1 MKKQH
6 EVDIEKKWFDVEQEK
21 MKKYDEREIEK
32 TAQEKEKIKYQMD
45 IITKQFREY
54 KTKRIIEYQ
63 DQVVEGQIIKKQA
76 IDAIEK
82 ERQKEL
88 ARLENAKVMQAE
100 FIDANVKLKEYKKVI
115 AAKNREEEKKIEEFA
130 LAKEQLTELKKR
142 KEQERFENKQMIRQ
156 RLIDKQVEYLKN
168 MKNQEDRVLEK
179 HKKETDEKNQREF
192 DEKMRRLN
200 MMRQQI
206 DEHSAAMMKKKRDEA
221 IRDKQEEKEFVL
233 IYQERMKALVYIH
246 LITLLT
252 LNLPL

>member
-32 TAQEKEKIKYQMD
+32 ASQEKEKIKYQMD

-82 ERQKEL
+82 DRQKEL

-100 FIDANVKLKEYKKVI
+100 FIEANVKLKEYKKVI
-115 AAKNREEEKKIEEFA
+115 AAKNREEEKKPVFKI
-130 LAKEQLTELKKR
+130 Q
-142 KEQERFENKQMIRQ
+142 
-156 RLIDKQVEYLKN
+156 
-168 MKNQEDRVLEK
+168 
-179 HKKETDEKNQREF
+179 
-192 DEKMRRLN
+192 
-200 MMRQQI
+200 
-206 DEHSAAMMKKKRDEA
+206 
-221 IRDKQEEKEFVL
+221 
-233 IYQERMKALVYIH
+233 
-246 LITLLT
+246 
-252 LNLPL
+252 NL